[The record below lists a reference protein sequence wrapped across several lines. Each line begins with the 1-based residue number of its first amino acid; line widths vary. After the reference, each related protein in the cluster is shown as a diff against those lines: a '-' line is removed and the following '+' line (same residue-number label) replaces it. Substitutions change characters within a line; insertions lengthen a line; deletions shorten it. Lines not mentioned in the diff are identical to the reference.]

1 MKRSR
6 NLNRKFYIYAFILL
20 ISAIYL
26 MKLFYIQVLTNKY
39 VILSEKNSSRIV
51 TIFPPRAVIYDRNGA
66 KLVTNEPAYDL
77 MVTPKDVKEFDT
89 IDLCSIIGLPIETVR
104 KRLREITAYS
114 RMKTSIFEAQISKEI
129 YGVLQERMYKFAG
142 FHIQN
147 RSIRSYSRP
156 IGAQI
161 LGYVGEVD
169 QKDID
174 KDKYYKSGDYIGK
187 SGIEKSYEDSI
198 RGIKGEQ
205 FVFVDVHNRQAGHL
219 SNGEFDTPSIQGND
233 IICTIEANLQELGE
247 LLMLGKKGSI
257 VAIEPATGE
266 ILALISSPTYDPNL
280 LIGRER
286 GVNYKKLVTDKDKPM
301 FGRATQAQYSP
312 GSTFKP
318 LQALVALEMGAIT
331 PSSTFPCSG
340 KGSSPIK
347 CTHSHGSP
355 VSMVNGIE
363 QSCNPYFWHI
373 YRCSLEKGGGSKLKE
388 NYNEWRDHVMSF
400 GYGKR
405 FESDIPNQVSGNVP
419 SEKYYNKIYGDNGWR
434 PITIR
439 SNSIGQGEVMATPL
453 QMANLMAVIANN
465 GYYIAP
471 HVVRGD
477 RFTEK
482 HYATIDAKHF
492 AVVQEGLARV
502 CDFGTG
508 RHYKVDG
515 VTMAGKTG
523 TVQNSHG
530 KDHSVFIAYAPR
542 EAPKIAVAVVVENAG
557 FGATHA
563 LPIASLMIEQYLTDT
578 VKRTELLNTI
588 KERVINTTPT
598 NESSRQ

>member
-1 MKRSR
+1 MKRSQGE
-6 NLNRKFYIYAFILL
+6 NRKFYIYVFILL
-20 ISAIYL
+20 VAAIYL
-26 MKLFYIQVLTNKY
+26 VKLFYIQVLTDRY
-39 VILSEKNSSRIV
+39 VILSEKNSSRIL
-51 TIFPPRAVIYDRNGA
+51 TIFPPRAVIYDRNGN

-77 MVTPKDVKEFDT
+77 MVTPKDVKAFDT
-89 IDLCSIIGLPIETVR
+89 LDLCEIIGLPIDVVR
-104 KRLREITAYS
+104 KRLKDISAYS

-129 YGVLQERMYKFAG
+129 YGILQERMYKFVG

-147 RSIRSYSRP
+147 RSIRSYELP
-156 IGAQI
+156 IAAQI

-174 KDKYYKSGDYIGK
+174 KDNYYKSGDYIGK
-187 SGIEKSYEDSI
+187 SGIEKTYEDSI
-198 RGIKGEQ
+198 RGVKGEQ
-205 FVFVDVHNRQAGHL
+205 FIFVDVHNRQAGHL
-219 SNGEFDTPSIQGND
+219 SNGEFDKESVQGND
-233 IICTIEANLQELGE
+233 IICTIDANLQALGE
-247 LLMLGKKGSI
+247 QMMIGKKGSI
-257 VAIEPATGE
+257 VAIEPSTGE

-286 GVNYKKLVTDKDKPM
+286 GINYRKLVSDKDKPM

-318 LQALVALEMGAIT
+318 LQALVALQMGAIT
-331 PSSTFPCSG
+331 PSSAFPCSG
-340 KGSSPIK
+340 KGSTPIK
-347 CTHSHGSP
+347 CTHAHGSP
-355 VSMVNGIE
+355 VSMINGIE

-373 YRCSLEKGGGSKLKE
+373 YRCSLEKGGSSKLKA
-388 NYNEWRDHVMSF
+388 NYNEWRNHVMSF

-405 FESDIPNQVSGNVP
+405 FESDIPNQVSGNIP
-419 SEKYYNKIYGDNGWR
+419 SENYYNKIYGEKGWK

-439 SNSIGQGEVMATPL
+439 SNSIGQGEVMATPI
-453 QMANLMAVIANN
+453 QMANLMAIIAND
-465 GYYIAP
+465 GYYVVP
-471 HVVRGD
+471 HVVRSD

-482 HYATIDAKHF
+482 HYTTIDKKHY

-508 RHYKVDG
+508 RHYKIEG

-542 EAPKIAVAVVVENAG
+542 ENPKIAIVVVVENAG

-563 LPIASLMIEQYLTDT
+563 LPIASLMVEQYLTDT
-578 VKRTELLNTI
+578 VKRVDLLKTI
-588 KERVINTTPT
+588 KDRVIN
-598 NESSRQ
+598 

>member
-104 KRLREITAYS
+104 KRLKEITAYS

-156 IGAQI
+156 IAAQI

-286 GVNYKKLVTDKDKPM
+286 GVNYKKLVTDRDKPM

-331 PSSTFPCSG
+331 SSSAFPCSG

-508 RHYKVDG
+508 RHYKVEG

>member
-331 PSSTFPCSG
+331 PSSAFPCSG

-588 KERVINTTPT
+588 KERVINTTPAD
-598 NESSRQ
+598 ESSRQ

>member
-156 IGAQI
+156 IAAQI

-331 PSSTFPCSG
+331 PSSAFPCSG

-363 QSCNPYFWHI
+363 QSCNPYFWYI

-588 KERVINTTPT
+588 KERVINTTPAD
-598 NESSRQ
+598 ESSRQ

>member
-156 IGAQI
+156 IAAQI

-331 PSSTFPCSG
+331 PSSAFPCSG

-588 KERVINTTPT
+588 KERVINTTPAD
-598 NESSRQ
+598 ESSRQ